1 VYNIYILLTPNW
13 HFIVKP
19 NLGGNMSDLQ
29 LDYEKFYRK
38 NAKRLRSEHGLEL
51 AEINVLCGD
60 NVRTLTT
67 AAYKKALAL
76 IDSGFAKRALMINCV
91 GNQRWALKLGREVAP
106 GGRIGDSTNHHICV
120 VGSSVGRV
128 AKEYYTFRN
137 MIEQGG
143 IDLVIINAWELTSSN
158 PRYKEELLFQL
169 RELLMMNITVLVYSV
184 AKVMKFEAGI
194 LMRGTLGRLSAI
206 AASVIPAE
214 PMYEEEETIQ
224 EHSEKLVGSEGLIHS
239 DSIKNEKVDPYSK
252 DIRPVARH
260 EPALEYA

>member
-1 VYNIYILLTPNW
+1 MTNI
-13 HFIVKP
+13 
-19 NLGGNMSDLQ
+19 Q
-29 LDYEKFYRK
+29 LDYEKFYKK

-76 IDSGFAKRALMINCV
+76 IDSGFASRALVINCV

-106 GGRIGDSTNHHICV
+106 GGRIGDSMAHHVCV

-128 AKEYYTFRN
+128 AKEYYTFRD
-137 MIEQGG
+137 MIERGG
-143 IDLVIINAWELTSSN
+143 IDLVIINAWELTSCN

-169 RELLMMNITVLVYSV
+169 RELATMNVTVLVYSV
-184 AKVMKFEAGI
+184 TKVLKFEAGV
-194 LMRGTLGRLSAI
+194 LMRGSLGRLSAI

-214 PMYEEEETIQ
+214 PMFEDDEEETVP
-224 EHSEKLVGSEGLIHS
+224 ERSEKLVGSEGLIPSHTS
-239 DSIKNEKVDPYSK
+239 NNEPENPYTK
-252 DIRPVARH
+252 DILPATRH